1 MSAKEELVRYI
12 ESLTPD
18 QLEKIARNWER
29 LAREIKEGQK

>member
-29 LAREIKEGQK
+29 LAREIKEAQK